1 MKILKAAIV
10 IILTIIIAS
19 SCAAIAGAAV
29 EEITKSITVTQY
41 KSKTVSVKDTADGDF
56 SIYGKVTKGDKK
68 AVKVEFDS
76 WKGNTS
82 LFFSVTG
89 KKTTGKKPV
98 TVSFIKKNTETGATT
113 VLKTIKVTV
122 KKPSQTKFKTIKLSK
137 GKNLV
142 GALKTR
148 GFTEL
153 YKLKIKNNKIAK
165 FAGLNSTTFDDTYS
179 LMSFNAYKKGTTK
192 ADVYV
197 KDVKVGTV
205 KIKVGNYKPYFDTK
219 NHTITMKYN
228 SHGRAA
234 DYYPSDITDYLR
246 NYNYSHVE
254 KLTFK
259 TNTKYITYKKNAL
272 YPFAVKKTGKTS
284 ITVLDGKKK
293 LATVKVKIVKG
304 TMAEVYENNLGGDSD
319 ADFLN
324 YENYLPVT
332 NGDGTFNIF
341 KEIDSIV
348 LNNKG
353 KDTSFSEKDYTI
365 TYSTKDTDYISVD
378 NSGVVH
384 ATSKAL
390 EADSVTVDYTIK
402 FADNSKFKGVFTLY
416 IY

>member
-82 LFFSVTG
+82 LFSVTG

-353 KDTSFSEKDYTI
+353 TGTSFSEKDYTI